1 MDYDTESC
9 WKNAACSISDFISCA
24 SLLLNAGFALKD
36 FQEWIGQPILRG
48 WLTFTGTW
56 TRPGS
61 RARRKNA
68 PEASSSDVRNVLE
81 KSGQIKAGTKRKSP
95 ETLRFQDF
103 FCTEGPYR
111 GIAFVLKV
119 QYNLS
124 TPARR
129 ERFARETAFLKEET
143 HPAILRHFDDG
154 DYRLPDGRIYPF
166 VITNYCPQNLEKLIA
181 QGNISFPSK
190 VLYAC
195 QLLSALQLLQK
206 KNIIHRDIKPNNI
219 FINGSDAVLGDFG
232 LIKVLNP
239 IEEAGLADDDD
250 IQMINDTAFHAADGY
265 TAMPYYYRT
274 PELVAY
280 ANKKDV
286 LHIESDVFQLGLVF
300 AKLFTGENPLV
311 ESADIKAPIQLKK
324 IGRVVD
330 TEDGGLVFNSQYV
343 NIRLQTTG

>member
-1 MDYDTESC
+1 MTGIYLEPGRSIFAQNSKTYY
-9 WKNAACSISDFISCA
+9 KIIKYLGQGGNAIAFRV
-24 SLLLNAGFALKD
+24 
-36 FQEWIGQPILRG
+36 Q
-48 WLTFTGTW
+48 
-56 TRPGS
+56 
-61 RARRKNA
+61 
-68 PEASSSDVRNVLE
+68 
-81 KSGQIKAGTKRKSP
+81 
-95 ETLRFQDF
+95 
-103 FCTEGPYR
+103 CTEGPYR

-219 FINGSDAVLGDFG
+219 FINGSDAILGDFG

-330 TEDGGLVFNSQYV
+330 TEDGGLVFNLIRDMLTLDYRQRAKV
-343 NIRLQTTG
+343 NDLLSSFTMLYEKVGK

>member
-1 MDYDTESC
+1 MTGIYLEPGRSIFAQNSKTYY
-9 WKNAACSISDFISCA
+9 KIIKYLGQGGNAIAFRV
-24 SLLLNAGFALKD
+24 
-36 FQEWIGQPILRG
+36 Q
-48 WLTFTGTW
+48 
-56 TRPGS
+56 
-61 RARRKNA
+61 
-68 PEASSSDVRNVLE
+68 
-81 KSGQIKAGTKRKSP
+81 
-95 ETLRFQDF
+95 
-103 FCTEGPYR
+103 CTEGPYR

-166 VITNYCPQNLEKLIA
+166 VITNYLEKLIA

-190 VLYAC
+190 VLYTC

-219 FINGSDAVLGDFG
+219 FINGSDAILGDFG

-330 TEDGGLVFNSQYV
+330 TEDGGLVFNLIRDMLTLDYRQRAKV
-343 NIRLQTTG
+343 NDLLSSFTMLYEKVGK

>member
-1 MDYDTESC
+1 MTGIYLEPGRSIFAQNSKTYY
-9 WKNAACSISDFISCA
+9 KIIKYLGQGGNAIAFRV
-24 SLLLNAGFALKD
+24 
-36 FQEWIGQPILRG
+36 Q
-48 WLTFTGTW
+48 
-56 TRPGS
+56 
-61 RARRKNA
+61 
-68 PEASSSDVRNVLE
+68 
-81 KSGQIKAGTKRKSP
+81 
-95 ETLRFQDF
+95 
-103 FCTEGPYR
+103 CTEGPYC

-219 FINGSDAVLGDFG
+219 FINGSDAILGDFG

-330 TEDGGLVFNSQYV
+330 TEDGGLVFNLIRDMLTLDYRQRAKV
-343 NIRLQTTG
+343 NDLLSSFTMLYEKVGK

>member
-1 MDYDTESC
+1 MTGIYLEPGRSIFAQNSKTYY
-9 WKNAACSISDFISCA
+9 KIIKYLGQGGNAIAFRV
-24 SLLLNAGFALKD
+24 
-36 FQEWIGQPILRG
+36 Q
-48 WLTFTGTW
+48 
-56 TRPGS
+56 
-61 RARRKNA
+61 
-68 PEASSSDVRNVLE
+68 
-81 KSGQIKAGTKRKSP
+81 
-95 ETLRFQDF
+95 
-103 FCTEGPYR
+103 CTEGPYR

-219 FINGSDAVLGDFG
+219 FINGSDAILGDFG

-250 IQMINDTAFHAADGY
+250 IQMINDTAFYAADGY

-330 TEDGGLVFNSQYV
+330 TEDGGLVFNLIRDMLTLDYRQRAKV
-343 NIRLQTTG
+343 NDLLSSFTMLYEKVGK